1 MLGRQASLA
10 NQAREAS
17 VANDPSAAEYH
28 AKNLET
34 AMSCPLCRAKL
45 PCNEKETFEASLNNA
60 KKGKAYAQHAVAT
73 KYEAGRGTRKNLNKA
88 AKYFRAAAEQGH
100 PWSMSSYGNLLE
112 KGLGVGKDIGEAK
125 KWYERS
131 AELKQPQGYY
141 HLGETSYPCSAANLL
156 TPKVVGGKI
165 LPFYTF
171 EDSTVH
177 MHRDEVDLLADYA
190 SSYARTGNVFI
201 TAVVLGCIF
210 RVAALH
216 LPISQACHPSR
227 NFFFSQ
233 GTNATAMGNV
243 SSTMLKIAAIRYGRC
258 DVAGRSPVPK
268 AVYWGKRAAKL
279 GNEEAAAA
287 VKQIDD
293 LLSGVCANCNKPA
306 SSVNL
311 KRCTKCRVFRYCGRD
326 CQREHWKAGHK
337 LDCCKTD

>member
-141 HLGETSYPCSAANLL
+141 HQGNLYENGIGVQKDEAKAARL
-156 TPKVVGGKI
+156 
-165 LPFYTF
+165 Y
-171 EDSTVH
+171 
-177 MHRDEVDLLADYA
+177 
-190 SSYARTGNVFI
+190 
-201 TAVVLGCIF
+201 
-210 RVAALH
+210 RVAADMGFDIAQCSLGCCYDFGTG
-216 LPISQACHPSR
+216 LPENPEQAL
-227 NFFFSQ
+227 

-258 DVAGRSPVPK
+258 DVAGKSPVPK